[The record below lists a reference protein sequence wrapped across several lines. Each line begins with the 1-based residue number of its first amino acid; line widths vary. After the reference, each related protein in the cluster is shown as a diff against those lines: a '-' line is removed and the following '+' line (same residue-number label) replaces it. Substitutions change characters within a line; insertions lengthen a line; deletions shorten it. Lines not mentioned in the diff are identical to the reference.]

1 MTSAILDE
9 YGGSVNFAIGSGTLK
24 AGGPRGL
31 FAFPI
36 NPELGLRFEV
46 RGGVKIMDL
55 GPAIEDDKNDFAVL
69 ALGTATMRLTLPV
82 FSTTDMSKKYE
93 RAGSLE
99 LALSASYQWSNAD
112 SYLTLFDE
120 DDLLQKGLWYLNA
133 HASFIVT
140 EVIYISGRIALA
152 TREDRLD
159 RRASFSINLLKG
171 N

>member
-1 MTSAILDE
+1 
-9 YGGSVNFAIGSGTLK
+9 
-24 AGGPRGL
+24 
-31 FAFPI
+31 
-36 NPELGLRFEV
+36 
-46 RGGVKIMDL
+46 MDL
-55 GPAIEDDKNDFAVL
+55 GPAIADDKNDFAVL

-82 FSTTDMSKKYE
+82 FSRTDMSVYE

-112 SYLTLFDE
+112 SYLTLSDE

-159 RRASFSINLLKG
+159 RRASFSINVLRG